1 MKFLDVQSLFVVI
14 ECFLKG
20 ILSNW
25 SLFFF
30 ISVFFSPSHVFF
42 FCRIERFLIYQ
53 SISLVGFHSLGLSI
67 EFSVHFVSIQRST
80 VIIII
85 HFFDIAEWSLHK
97 DHKSNAIHWRRA
109 KSKKNPDAMQESE
122 DWKSH
127 SKSSTNNWETLA
139 KCDLIPL
146 LHRKA
151 PQALFNGWSRSFLIP
166 NTTETIA
173 KSLRFVPFTRTVK
186 DLMNKINSF
195 LKGFA
200 SYVQCDVKNK
210 IFSSGTR
217 HDALFPSLLDIF
229 MVLERWK

>member
-1 MKFLDVQSLFVVI
+1 MVNPWQFVEGMTTRESNIECWKKMKRFILTMKFLDVQSLFVVI

-53 SISLVGFHSLGLSI
+53 SISLVGFHFLGLSI

-109 KSKKNPDAMQESE
+109 KSKESRCDAGKWRLKISFQIIDKQLRNPRKMWFDS
-122 DWKSH
+122 SFT
-127 SKSSTNNWETLA
+127 SKSTAST
-139 KCDLIPL
+139 
-146 LHRKA
+146 
-151 PQALFNGWSRSFLIP
+151 
-166 NTTETIA
+166 
-173 KSLRFVPFTRTVK
+173 V
-186 DLMNKINSF
+186 
-195 LKGFA
+195 
-200 SYVQCDVKNK
+200 
-210 IFSSGTR
+210 
-217 HDALFPSLLDIF
+217 
-229 MVLERWK
+229 